1 MHRRA
6 LLAAPA
12 LPFLASPAAAQD
24 LTSRPVTLV
33 VGYAPGGSTDIT
45 SRLIADRMGPALGPG
60 GRVVVENRPGASGL
74 IASEWLKR
82 QPTDGTILM
91 LNEASSHA
99 LAPHAVAGG
108 TRYDPINDFT
118 HVAIVG
124 TGPLILIG
132 SPQFPARTAQEAV
145 AHLRNGNNP
154 DRLPFASSGVGS
166 MPHLAGEMIAASL
179 GLGGRFP
186 HVAYRSGGQM
196 VESIARGETAWG
208 VAILAS
214 AAAQVRDNRVRGF
227 AVTGIDRFPSF
238 PDIPTLAESGI
249 PGFDLA
255 NWFAIIG
262 PRGMPDPVVGALNR
276 AVRTAIAEPQLRD
289 RLLVAGVAPWTRDNT
304 PAATRAFYQAESD
317 KFRDIVAQTGIRLE
331 P

>member
-6 LLAAPA
+6 LLAAALPA
-12 LPFLASPAAAQD
+12 LATPALAQD

-45 SRLIADRMGPALGPG
+45 SRLVADRMGPALGPG

-82 QPTDGTILM
+82 QPTDGSIIM

-108 TRYDPINDFT
+108 TRYDPIADFT
-118 HVAIVG
+118 HIGIVG
-124 TGPLILIG
+124 VGPLILVG

-145 AHLRNGNNP
+145 AFLRSGENP

-179 GLGGRFP
+179 GMAGRFP

-214 AAAQVRDNRVRGF
+214 AAAQVRDNRVKGF
-227 AVTGIDRFPSF
+227 AVTGSDRFPSF
-238 PDIPTLAESGI
+238 PDIPTLNESGL

-262 PRGMPDPVVGALNR
+262 PRGMPDPVVAQLNR
-276 AVRTAIAEPQLRD
+276 ALVTSIAEPPLRE
-289 RLLVAGVAPWTRDNT
+289 RLLVAGVAPWTRDNS
-304 PAATRAFYQAESD
+304 PAATRAFYQAEFD
-317 KFRDIVAQTGIRLE
+317 KFRDIVARTGIRLE